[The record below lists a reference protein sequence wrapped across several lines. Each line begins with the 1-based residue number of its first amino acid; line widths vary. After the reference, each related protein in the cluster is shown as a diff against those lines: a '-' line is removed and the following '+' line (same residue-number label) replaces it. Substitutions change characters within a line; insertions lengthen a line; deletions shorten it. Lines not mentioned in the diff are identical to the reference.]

1 MSKQIP
7 TMPAA
12 ESALPTGIA
21 GLDAILNGGLVRPAL
36 VVVIGPPGAGKTILA
51 SKVIFHA
58 ASQGLQSLIFT
69 SFSEG
74 VTQYIQHLRTLD
86 FFDYSQIGTTIQLFT
101 LASQLKDEDTSP
113 AAAIARTIRASAA
126 KVVLLDGFQNIE
138 SPSMQTQELLAA
150 LATQIRFLDTTI
162 IITLAG
168 NARDRQFYSV
178 MTAADIVLSL
188 NYGVVGR
195 RHERLLEVVKIRG
208 RRQRPGLHSYRIDV
222 DGVMVFPRIEGY
234 EVPSAPARS
243 TERAPFRLPE
253 LDQLLSGGLNVGTTT
268 VLAGAPGV
276 GKTTLGLYWA
286 LADARPDAVTLFLT
300 FAEHLDQLQL
310 KAAAF
315 GLDLSAAVANESVR
329 VVRLSAV
336 DLNPDEVAAV
346 LLAELA
352 ARPVQRL
359 IIDDLAVLLHELGER
374 TRDYLGALNDIV
386 YGANITSLF
395 LLEISPFE
403 GLRLNITNTPLA
415 LLGDNVIVVQQY
427 EIGGQLRRLLAV
439 LRMRLSFFDR
449 TLRELVLDARG
460 VRIMPAAESD
470 TGVLASGAELGGG
483 VAPAAEPPAK

>member
-1 MSKQIP
+1 MSKQVP
-7 TMPAA
+7 TMPSA
-12 ESALPTGIA
+12 ESDLPTGIA
-21 GLDAILNGGLVRPAL
+21 GLDAILSGGLVRPAL

-51 SKVIFHA
+51 SEVIFHA
-58 ASQGLQSLIFT
+58 ASQGLQSLVFT

-86 FFDYSQIGTTIQLFT
+86 FFDSSQLGTTIQLFT
-101 LASQLKDEDTSP
+101 LVSQLKDEDAGP

-138 SPSMQTQELLAA
+138 SPTMQTQELLAA
-150 LATQIRFLDTTI
+150 LATQIRFLDTTV

-188 NYGVVGR
+188 NYNVHGR

-208 RRQRPGLHSYRIDV
+208 RRQWPGLHSYRIGA
-222 DGVMVFPRIEGY
+222 DGITVFPRIEGY
-234 EVPSAPARS
+234 QAPSAPSPSAK
-243 TERAPFRLPE
+243 RAPFRLPE

-276 GKTTLGLYWA
+276 GKTTLALYWA
-286 LADARPDAVTLFLT
+286 LADARPDAITVFLT
-300 FAEHLDQLQL
+300 FAEHLDQLNI

-315 GLDLSAAVANESVR
+315 GLDLSAAIANGSIRVAR
-329 VVRLSAV
+329 ISAV

-352 ARPVQRL
+352 AHPVQRL
-359 IIDDLAVLLHELGER
+359 VIDDMVVLLHELGER

-403 GLRLNITNTPLA
+403 GLRLNIMNTPLA
-415 LLGDNVIVVQQY
+415 LLGDNVIVAQQY
-427 EIGGQLRRLLAV
+427 EINGRLRRLLAV

-449 TLRELVLDARG
+449 TLRELVLDEQG
-460 VRIMPAAESD
+460 VRIIAAEETD
-470 TGVLASGAELGGG
+470 TGVLESGAELGGG
-483 VAPAAEPPAK
+483 IAPVTEPSAE